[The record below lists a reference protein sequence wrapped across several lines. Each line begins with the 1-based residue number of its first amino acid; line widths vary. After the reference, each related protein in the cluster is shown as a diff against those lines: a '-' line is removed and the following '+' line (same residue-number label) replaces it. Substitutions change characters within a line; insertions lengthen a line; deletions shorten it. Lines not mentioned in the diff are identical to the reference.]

1 MVNPIL
7 IIIVTLISAFSIGIF
22 KFMGK
27 YTVRTVFFATLL
39 FNLTAS
45 VSILTDFIKK
55 LIAGDVIKP
64 IIVKIG
70 GFAPP
75 IGINLSIDAFGAA
88 LATLIYTIGI
98 IASIHWMKKGFKESE
113 TKSLVLMML
122 LLLGSTGIIFT
133 GDFFNL
139 FVFIEITS
147 IASYALIASDM
158 TKSSLE
164 ASFKYLII
172 GSISSTLVLLGAVFL
187 YKFTGSL
194 NMAAISE
201 SLSAS
206 PYGGAILLV
215 AAMFLFGLLIELE
228 VFPMNGWALD
238 IYQGAPAVIVAVMA
252 GVVVKAYY
260 LVFLRSAS
268 LLHFPYTVQI
278 GLIFGLSTYIISQF
292 FAWKQNNIKR
302 LLGYSSISQLGLLI
316 LAGSFYVGGGLQGH
330 AKTYMLLSIIFFI
343 LNHSFSK
350 SGLFFL
356 TDIAGESKIEK
367 WESIFEKNKLF
378 KFLFSTSV
386 LSISGSPPFLG
397 FWAKLFL
404 VLALP
409 LNYFYVIIIILI
421 GAVAEIVYYF
431 RLFNIFEPLKG
442 KAKKL
447 KGSYIAPFITVTFL
461 IIFAMAGGYAFFHFT
476 AISVNI
482 KLLIG
487 LGASVGLI
495 IFWFSKFI
503 QWIGSILILSYAA
516 YNFLGKEMTLQTFFL
531 YLILL
536 GGLLFTISSF
546 PLSKKYK
553 KTFYPLLLT
562 VILSMAGI
570 VLSGEWISFFIFWEL
585 MSWASYLIIY
595 QGKFAKKPSWIYLVM
610 SSFGGYAML
619 AGIKLLSTNSYLIP
633 QFTDTAKLYGVL
645 APILIFTAFLVK
657 MATAPLHIWARDAYG
672 ESPDGFTPVL
682 SGIMSKMGVF
692 GVIIT
697 VVHLLKFSSGSGSD
711 VILYGLGWLGT
722 FTAFFMTLLAVF
734 QEDAKKVLAYSS
746 IGQVGYILIGIA
758 LSTSLGYSA
767 ALYHTANHMI
777 FKGLLFVAIAGII
790 YRTGTSKLP
799 ELGGLIKKMPF
810 TFFAFLL
817 GIITLAGIP
826 PLSGFAGKWL
836 LYSGMIEKK
845 WMFMLLVAMLASVI
859 AFLYCFKLLH
869 TIFLGQLKPEFKK
882 IKKAP
887 LPIMVVELFL
897 AILTMVIGMKPEI
910 LLKAGEKILPALGFT
925 GHGYSYAGTFRIISK
940 LGYWNAM
947 ALMIFTGGTFVI
959 ALIIFY
965 LNNPKIRKV
974 GQLDIGYSGE
984 VPKTPEQVHFG
995 YDLYAHFRRVVW
1007 PLIRPVTEKIYSS
1020 VYGSLMSVVD
1030 FLRKFYS
1037 GDLNTYALWVVI
1049 TATFVFY
1056 IFYKGV

>member
-7 IIIVTLISAFSIGIF
+7 IIVITLISAFSMGIF
-22 KFMGK
+22 KFFGK
-27 YTVRTVFFATLL
+27 YAVRSLFFATLL
-39 FNLTAS
+39 FDLTAS
-45 VSILTDFIKK
+45 VSVLINFLRK
-55 LIAGDVIKP
+55 LIAGEALKP

-75 IGINLSIDAFGAA
+75 IGINLSIDVFGTA
-88 LATLIYTIGI
+88 LATLIYAIGI
-98 IASIHWMKKGFKESE
+98 IAAIHWMKMGFKESE
-113 TKSLVLMML
+113 TKSLILMML
-122 LLLGSTGIIFT
+122 LLLGATGIIFT

-147 IASYALIASDM
+147 IASYALVASDLN
-158 TKSSLE
+158 KSSLE
-164 ASFKYLII
+164 ASFKYLVI
-172 GSISSTLVLLGAVFL
+172 GSISSTLILLGAVFL

-194 NMAAISE
+194 NMAEISNVI
-201 SLSAS
+201 SSN

-215 AAMFLFGLLIELE
+215 AVMFLFGLLIELE

-238 IYQGAPAVIVAVMA
+238 IYQGAPAVIVAVIA
-252 GVVVKAYY
+252 GVIVKAYY
-260 LVFLRSAS
+260 LVFLRSTS

-278 GLIFGLSTYIISQF
+278 GLIFGLTTYIISQF
-292 FAWKQNNIKR
+292 FAWKQNDIRR
-302 LLGYSSISQLGLLI
+302 LFGYSSISQLGLLI
-316 LAGSFYVGGGLQGH
+316 LAGTFYVGGNLQGH
-330 AKTYMLLSIIFFI
+330 AKTYLLLSIIFFI

-356 TDIAGESKIEK
+356 ADIVGENKIENWK
-367 WESIFEKNKLF
+367 SVFAKNKTF

-404 VLALP
+404 ILALP
-409 LNYFYVIIIILI
+409 VSYFYVILIILI
-421 GAVAEIVYYF
+421 GGVAEIVYYF
-431 RLFNIFEPLKG
+431 KLFEILDSLKG
-442 KAKKL
+442 KAVKL
-447 KGSYIAPFITVTFL
+447 KGSLLSPIITVTFL
-461 IIFAMAGGYAFFHFT
+461 ILLALGGGYSFFHFT
-476 AISVNI
+476 AIPVNLKI
-482 KLLIG
+482 IAG
-487 LGASVGLI
+487 LAVSVGLI
-495 IFWFSKFI
+495 IFWFSRLI
-503 QWIGSILILSYAA
+503 QWMGSVIILSYAA
-516 YNFLGKEMTLQTFFL
+516 YTFLGSEMTLQVFFL
-531 YLILL
+531 YLILA
-536 GGLLFTISSF
+536 GGLLFTIATF
-546 PLSKKYK
+546 PLSKTYK
-553 KTFYPLLLT
+553 KTFYPLLMT
-562 VILSMAGI
+562 VIISMAGI

-595 QGKFAKKPSWIYLVM
+595 QGKYAKRSSWIYLVM
-610 SSFGGYAML
+610 SSIGGYAML
-619 AGIKLLSTNSYLIP
+619 AGIKLLSTNAYLIP
-633 QFTDTAKLYGVL
+633 QFTDKAQLYGVL
-645 APILIFTAFLVK
+645 APILIFTAFLIK

-682 SGIMSKMGVF
+682 SAIMSKIGVF

-697 VVHLLKFSSGSGSD
+697 VAHLLKFSSGSN
-711 VILYGLGWLGT
+711 VVLYGLAWLGT
-722 FTAFFMTLLAVF
+722 LTAFFMTLLAVF

-767 ALYHTANHMI
+767 ALYHTANHLI

-799 ELGGLIKKMPF
+799 ELGGLIKRMPF

-836 LYSGMIEKK
+836 LYSGMLEKR
-845 WMFMLLVAMLASVI
+845 WMFMLLIAMLASVI

-869 TIFLGQLKPEFKK
+869 TIFLGQLRPKFKK

-887 LPIMVVELFL
+887 LPIMIVELVF
-897 AILTMVIGMKPEI
+897 AVLTMLIGIKPSI
-910 LLKAGEKILPALGFT
+910 LLKAGEKILPSLGFSDP
-925 GHGYSYAGTFRIISK
+925 GYTYAGTSRIVSSI
-940 LGYWNAM
+940 GHWNAA

-959 ALIIFY
+959 ALVVFF

-984 VPKTPEQVHFG
+984 VPKTPDQVHLG
-995 YDLYAHFRRVVW
+995 YDLYAHFRRTVRF
-1007 PLIRPVTEKIYSS
+1007 LIKPVAEKIYSS
-1020 VYGSLMSVVD
+1020 VYESLMSIVD

-1037 GDLNTYALWVVI
+1037 GDLNTYALWIII
-1049 TATFVFY
+1049 TATFAFY